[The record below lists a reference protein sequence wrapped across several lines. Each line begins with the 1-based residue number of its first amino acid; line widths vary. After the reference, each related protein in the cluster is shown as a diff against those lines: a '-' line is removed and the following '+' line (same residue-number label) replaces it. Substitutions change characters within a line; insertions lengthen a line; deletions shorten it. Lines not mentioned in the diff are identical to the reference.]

1 MRFTTK
7 TEYGLVCLVY
17 MAKHPELEMIT
28 IRDIGLT
35 ESYSTTYMEKIVQKL
50 RAANIVVS
58 HQGKHGGYSL
68 ARHPSK
74 ITMKEIIEALEG
86 GTFEKFCEPEV
97 RKDIVCTHF
106 CMCGVKPIWRKTKQ
120 LLDQFY
126 DSITLEKLANN
137 EEVESLMPT
146 PNNYLG

>member
-28 IRDIGLT
+28 IKDIGLS
-35 ESYSTTYMEKIVQKL
+35 ESYSTTYMEKILQKL

-58 HQGKHGGYSL
+58 HQGKNGGYSL
-68 ARHPSK
+68 SKHPSQ
-74 ITMKEIIEALEG
+74 ITMRQIIEALEG

-106 CMCGVKPIWRKTKQ
+106 CMCGIRPVWEKTKS
-120 LLDQFY
+120 LLDNFF
-126 DSITLEKLANN
+126 DSVTLEMIAKPEKDVQGL
-137 EEVESLMPT
+137 LT
-146 PNNYLG
+146 IGGK